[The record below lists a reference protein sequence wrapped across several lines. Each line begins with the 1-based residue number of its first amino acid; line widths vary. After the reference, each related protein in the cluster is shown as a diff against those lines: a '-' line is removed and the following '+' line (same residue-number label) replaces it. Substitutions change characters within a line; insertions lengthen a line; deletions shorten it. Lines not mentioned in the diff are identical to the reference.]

1 MAESEKSFNEIGK
14 MKGDDD
20 PRNTEKK
27 SEHELA
33 GSGNKAVFG
42 CWKSFSGKYI
52 FSGNANFR
60 KRKMYLGV
68 WLFRKSFYEKSIPVF
83 DSSKYFT
90 EIVYYNSELH
100 SLFNNG

>member
-33 GSGNKAVFG
+33 GSGNKIGRIYNMNQPAYEYYAG
-42 CWKSFSGKYI
+42 LMQQYQQLLQRSKEQYYERLASFLS
-52 FSGNANFR
+52 AN
-60 KRKMYLGV
+60 
-68 WLFRKSFYEKSIPVF
+68 SI
-83 DSSKYFT
+83 DGTST
-90 EIVYYNSELH
+90 IIDD
-100 SLFNNG
+100 NNQKTNNNNEA